1 MILIATL
8 APYNNLINNISEMIL
23 YLNIPTMLEHRLDIV
38 TLQIIGLDYYQR
50 SNKLNKYNSF
60 GLFSYKF
67 DILVKFDLNY

>member
-38 TLQIIGLDYYQR
+38 TLQITGLDYYQCF
-50 SNKLNKYNSF
+50 NKLNKYNSF
-60 GLFSYKF
+60 ELLSYQF
-67 DILVKFDLNY
+67 DIFVKLDLNY

>member
-38 TLQIIGLDYYQR
+38 TLQITGLDYYQCF
-50 SNKLNKYNSF
+50 NKLNKYNSF
-60 GLFSYKF
+60 GLLIYKF
-67 DILVKFDLNY
+67 DIFVKLDLNY